1 MSSAFAL
8 KKNKYHIENRMIY
21 VNTCFRN
28 FFSWQKFHG
37 RDYNRQVIDKSFLF
51 GFSFHFDL
59 DKHDVLIIWWEGGSF
74 SLPRSRVKS
83 WDGTFVKG

>member
-59 DKHDVLIIWWEGGSF
+59 DKHDVLIGG
-74 SLPRSRVKS
+74 RVDPFRFRGLELS
-83 WDGTFVKG
+83 HGTEHL